1 MQDYRVAIGKFCPYV
16 EKSIRGILQFLIL
29 NPVIFRY
36 VKTEGKTE
44 YALTQAEATRIVVQ
58 ILK

>member
-1 MQDYRVAIGKFCPYV
+1 MLDTVKKGLFKGDYSKQKDILIKGLREGGKTTN
-16 EKSIRGILQFLIL
+16 K
-29 NPVIFRY
+29 
-36 VKTEGKTE
+36 EGKTE